1 MKAMRFALIAAAALF
16 VAACL
21 PVTTKHPVGTTT
33 GFKSDPALLGIWKGR
48 GEEKDDK
55 DGYIT
60 FLNNGD
66 GTMTALVFSPTDD
79 QGEWET
85 YTLQIATV
93 GSSHVMNARAA
104 LKNGQPITGDEA
116 NTLFPLLYQIKNGS
130 LTLSLLDDDATK
142 AAIRSG
148 RIEGTIDPGDMGD
161 AHITAEPAVL
171 DAFFASK
178 DGSALF
184 SKKLLTLHR
193 ID

>member
-1 MKAMRFALIAAAALF
+1 MKTMRFALLAAAALF

-21 PVTTKHPVGTTT
+21 PVTTKHPVGTTV
-33 GFKSDPALLGIWKGR
+33 GFKADPALLGIWKGR

-60 FLNNGD
+60 FLNNAD
-66 GTMTALVFSPTDD
+66 STMTALVFSPTDD

-85 YTLQIATV
+85 YTLQTATV
-93 GSSHVMNARAA
+93 GGNHIMNARAA

-116 NTLFPLLYQIKNGS
+116 NTLFPLLYQIKKGS
-130 LTLSLLDDDATK
+130 LTLFILDDDTTK

-148 RIEGTIDPGDMGD
+148 KIQGAIDPGDMGD
-161 AHITAEPAVL
+161 AHITAEPAAL
-171 DAFFASK
+171 DAFFATK
-178 DGSALF
+178 DGAALF

-193 ID
+193 VD